1 MKKLVYYSDC
11 FVFGGCEKL
20 LLNLITNQEINDR
33 YDVHYVYARNSDYQK
48 GVDRDVPITVRR
60 HPLSILANH
69 NLFYQIDR
77 SGLNKFFAF
86 CLKIPFAFVER
97 TGIYAFYNFLRLLL
111 FFKKLKPDLLHINN
125 GGYPAARSCLVAVVS
140 ARVAGVPKIVF
151 AVNNLAQKQ
160 KNVVEKLVDR
170 YIDSHVDRF
179 VTASSFAGKTL
190 VANREFTFDKVIQI
204 LNGIPADNPK
214 KWRSDLLT
222 GFGIS
227 PEKFVI
233 VSVALLTERK
243 GQMCLLKALNDIRK
257 SCRPVFEDTILFL
270 VGDGEDR
277 PLIDKYIIE
286 HGMMGLVI
294 LTGHRDDYFDFIHAA
309 DLFVLPSLRDEDMPL
324 VILSA
329 MSCGKAIV
337 STRVAGIVEQIRDGI
352 DGVLINPGDI
362 VALATAIT
370 RFYSDRTL
378 GASCGARARGRFEDC
393 FSLDRFI
400 ENYLTLYGELIHE

>member
-20 LLNLITNQEINDR
+20 LLNLIMNKEINDR
-33 YDVHYVYARNSDYQK
+33 FDVHYAYARNSDYQK
-48 GVDRDVPITVRR
+48 GVDSYVPITVRR
-60 HPLSILANH
+60 HPLSILDNH
-69 NLFYQIDR
+69 NLFYQINR
-77 SGLNKFFAF
+77 SGMNKYIAF
-86 CLKIPFAFVER
+86 CLKIPFALLEH
-97 TGIYAFYNFLRLLL
+97 TGIYACYNFLRLLL
-111 FFKKLKPDLLHINN
+111 FFIKLKPDLLHINN

-140 ARVAGVPKIVF
+140 ARIACVSKIVF

-160 KNVVEKLVDR
+160 KNVLEKFVDR
-170 YIDSHVDRF
+170 YIDRHVDRF
-179 VTASSFAGKTL
+179 VTASSLAGKSL
-190 VANREFTFDKVIQI
+190 VENRGFTCDKVIQI
-204 LNGIPADNPK
+204 FNGVPAENPK
-214 KWRSDLLT
+214 KRRYDLLS

-243 GQMCLLKALNDIRK
+243 GQMCLLKALDDIRI
-257 SCRPVFEDTILFL
+257 SCRPVFEDIVIFL
-270 VGDGEDR
+270 VGEGEDR
-277 PLIDKYIIE
+277 SLIDKYIIE
-286 HGMMGLVI
+286 HGMAGLVI

-309 DLFVLPSLRDEDMPL
+309 DMFVLPSLRDEDMPL

-352 DGVLINPGDI
+352 DGVLIDPGDI
-362 VALATAIT
+362 GALVNTIT
-370 RFYSDRTL
+370 QFYFDRTM
-378 GASCGARARGRFEDC
+378 GASSGARARDRFEDC
-393 FSLDRFI
+393 FSLNRFI